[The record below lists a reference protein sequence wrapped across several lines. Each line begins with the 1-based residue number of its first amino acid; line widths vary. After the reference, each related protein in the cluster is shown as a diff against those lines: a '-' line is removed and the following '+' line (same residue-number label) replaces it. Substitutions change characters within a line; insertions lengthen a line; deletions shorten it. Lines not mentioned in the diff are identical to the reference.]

1 MVLGREMTRRE
12 TTDAPVSRF
21 VVRAAVVLCLA
32 LAALILVVDADE
44 YPGMSRAGLRV
55 FVRGVLPLLLVAAL
69 NLRAVRAGRGWRLGA
84 LAANVALLADALRLV
99 TRGGPPVGWLLL
111 GVASLLVV
119 GSAGLLR
126 RRAGE
131 RAR

>member
-1 MVLGREMTRRE
+1 MRRE
-12 TTDAPVSRF
+12 ATDAPIARLVLR
-21 VVRAAVVLCLA
+21 VAVILCLA
-32 LAALILVVDADE
+32 LATLILVVDANE

-69 NLRAVRAGRGWRLGA
+69 NLRAIRAGRGWRLGA
-84 LAANVALLADALRLV
+84 LAGNVALLADALRLV
-99 TRGGPPVGWLLL
+99 TPGGPPVGWLLL